1 MSSIDAYKCIL
12 PGGREVLIRSG
23 ICADADRVFALVRAS
38 VLEEQVH
45 DLNTLEDLPTRE
57 HERKWVEML
66 EQAPE
71 KVLLLAE
78 SQGDVV
84 GFISFNNGHL
94 KRLAHQGEI
103 SISVKQEWR
112 DQGLGRQLF
121 LALFAWAE
129 KHPRIEKLSL
139 QVVST
144 NMRAIHLYQALG
156 FVEEGRLHRQAK
168 IAEGQYIDLVFMGK
182 WLNRDIK

>member
-1 MSSIDAYKCIL
+1 MSGIDAYKCVM
-12 PGGREVLIRSG
+12 PGGREVLMRSG
-23 ICADADRVFALVRAS
+23 TGVDADLIFALVRAS

-78 SQGDVV
+78 SQGEVV

-103 SISVKQEWR
+103 SITVKQGWR

-121 LALFAWAE
+121 MGLFAWAE

-156 FVEEGRLHRQAK
+156 FVEEGRLQRQVK
-168 IAEGQYIDLVFMGK
+168 IADSQYIDLVFMGK

>member
-1 MSSIDAYKCIL
+1 MSSIDAYKCVL
-12 PGGREVLIRSG
+12 PGGREVLMRSG
-23 ICADADRVFALVRAS
+23 TCEDAMQVFALVWAS
-38 VLEEQVH
+38 VLEEQLH

-78 SQGDVV
+78 SQGEVV
-84 GFISFNNGHL
+84 GFLSFSNGHL
-94 KRLAHQGEI
+94 KRLSHQGEI

-121 LALFAWAE
+121 LTLFAWAE
-129 KHPRIEKLSL
+129 RHPHIEKLCL
-139 QVVST
+139 QVIST

-156 FVEEGRLHRQAK
+156 FVEEGRLQRQVK
-168 IAEGQYIDLVFMGK
+168 ITEDQYIDLVLMGK
-182 WLNRDIK
+182 WMKS